1 MGFFSCPKK
10 NTMSETRK
18 IALYLRVST
27 NDQSTELQRL
37 ELLNYCTARGFSDV
51 EVYEDIGKTGTN
63 GNRPM
68 LKQLLSDARQRKFDV
83 IVIWKL
89 DRLFR
94 SLKDLINTLQE
105 FTVLGVD
112 FISLKDNIDLTTSSG
127 RLMMH
132 MLGAFAE
139 FEASLI
145 KERVRAG
152 LAVARA
158 KGKRL
163 GRPRADYSHI
173 IVLKQRGMENKA
185 IAERLGI
192 SRDTVERAFR
202 IKPPQTAPV
211 KVQ

>member
-1 MGFFSCPKK
+1 
-10 NTMSETRK
+10 MSETRK

-63 GNRPM
+63 DNRPA
-68 LKQLLSDARQRKFDV
+68 LKKLLTDARERKID
-83 IVIWKL
+83 IVICWKI

-94 SLKDLINTLQE
+94 SLKHLIVTLQE
-105 FTVLGVD
+105 FEELSIQ
-112 FISLKDNIDLTTSSG
+112 FISLKDQIDLTTSSG
-127 RLMMH
+127 RLLMQII
-132 MLGAFAE
+132 GAMGE
-139 FEASLI
+139 FEAALI

-152 LAVARA
+152 LAVAKS
-158 KGKRL
+158 KGIKL
-163 GRPRADYSHI
+163 GRPRADHSRI
-173 IVLKQRGMENKA
+173 LRLRDNGVGNKA

-202 IKPPQTAPV
+202 KNPV
-211 KVQ
+211 NCPSKSLIVSTFKN